1 MIYMD
6 NAATT
11 MHKPQCVI
19 DAVVRAMS
27 SMGNAGRG
35 ANDASLSAS

>member
-11 MHKPQCVI
+11 MHKPECVI
-19 DAVVRAMS
+19 DAV
-27 SMGNAGRG
+27 AGKCIPWGMREEERMRHR
-35 ANDASLSAS
+35 